1 MHSNPTFHDLYDAII
16 YDCYECIEKQLK
28 NEDKKY

>member
-16 YDCYECIEKQLK
+16 DDYYECIGKQLK
-28 NEDKKY
+28 DEDKKY